1 LDKGTQKEV
10 CDFIIVVRNQAILI
24 SMKAQEKTQATEP
37 VKSWSD
43 GSLVPT
49 SIDETLAEMYFSKL
63 TVTDI
68 KCV

>member
-1 LDKGTQKEV
+1 VNNEHKWRSADRDGKNFEV
-10 CDFIIVVRNQAILI
+10 QLAAGF
-24 SMKAQEKTQATEP
+24 
-37 VKSWSD
+37 
-43 GSLVPT
+43 VPA